1 MHKSKTLTIGKQDIT
16 VRDLT
21 PREVDQL
28 LGETVKGTT
37 GTSMGIL
44 MESNLPTEAVAM
56 STGLKEDVLL
66 DGEFSLEE
74 LAEVWKAV
82 EEVNGFLSRRLAAIS
97 KLGLESIVGKAS
109 EG

>member
-1 MHKSKTLTIGKQDIT
+1 MHKSKKLTINGREIT

-28 LGETVKGTT
+28 LGETVNGTT
-37 GTSMGIL
+37 GTSMGVL

-56 STGLKEDVLL
+56 STGLDEKVLL
-66 DGEFSLEE
+66 DEFSLEE

>member
-1 MHKSKTLTIGKQDIT
+1 MHKSKTFTIGKQEIT
-16 VRDLT
+16 ARDLT

-28 LGETVKGTT
+28 LGDTVKGTT

-56 STGLKEDVLL
+56 STGLEEKVLL

-74 LAEVWKAV
+74 LAEIWKAV
-82 EEVNGFLSRRLAAIS
+82 EEVNSFLSLRLAAIS